1 MGFRA
6 RATVAVLVAGGLVA
20 SVVGGVFLIERSVG
34 DLPGVALG
42 SETMLVVERIVGLF
56 AAWLFVVVVI
66 ARALV
71 GQLPS
76 EISGRGVRYANQD
89 TTQDA
94 LTDLRSAL
102 ERLDGEV
109 EGLRKGPYAERGTRR
124 PT

>member
-20 SVVGGVFLIERSVG
+20 SVVAGVFLIERPVG

-42 SETMLVVERIVGLF
+42 SEAILVVERTVGLF
-56 AAWLFVVVVI
+56 AAWLFVVVVM

-94 LTDLRSAL
+94 LTDLQSAL
-102 ERLDGEV
+102 ARLDGEV
-109 EGLRKGPYAERGTRR
+109 ADLRGETFVESRSDKLT
-124 PT
+124 